1 MKQMV
6 IPYYNNIE
14 HDQLKRLGVEVV
26 TVDGATIAHIKECG
40 AELERE
46 MKNPCRLDAVVLL
59 LCVKGEIS
67 FSSHMCKYRLKA
79 GDMVVGAISIMQFE
93 SVADS
98 EFYMLVYKREFMTK
112 MNLDVRFMAD
122 MVATLRNSSNVYGVE
137 EPELK
142 TLCSS
147 FNLLFEG
154 YGEQFAKDYRTLAL
168 SHAFSSIFY
177 RIYDIISAK
186 GRANTSC
193 GGRDRATELF
203 ERLVQLISEHYREQ
217 RSVEFYA
224 EQMNIS
230 SKHLSRVVGN
240 TTGKSVHHWIDEF
253 VVLEIKNLLKYSDM
267 SVQQI
272 SYALNFPNPSFMGQ
286 YFKRITGMTPGE
298 YKRS

>member
-6 IPYYNNIE
+6 IPYYKNLE
-14 HDQLKRLGVEVV
+14 HDLLNRLGVELVS
-26 TVDGATIAHIKECG
+26 VDGAAMAHIKECG

-46 MKNPCRLDAVVLL
+46 MKNPCRLDAMVAL
-59 LCVKGEIS
+59 LCVKGELS
-67 FSSHMCKYRLKA
+67 FSSHMCEHSLKA
-79 GDMVVGAISIMQFE
+79 GEMFVGAISIMQFKAV
-93 SVADS
+93 SGS
-98 EFYMLVYKREFMTK
+98 EFYMLLYKREFMTK
-112 MNLDVRFMAD
+112 MNLDIRFMTD
-122 MVATLRNSSNVYGVE
+122 MMAALRNTSNIFKVGDVE
-137 EPELK
+137 LAK
-142 TLCSS
+142 FGTT
-147 FNLLFEG
+147 FNLLFND
-154 YGEQFAKDYRTLAL
+154 YGGRSISDYQAMSL
-168 SHAFSSIFY
+168 HYAFTSLFY
-177 RIYDIISAK
+177 RVYDVLTDK
-186 GRANTSC
+186 GGAGTSC
-193 GGRDRATELF
+193 GSRDRATELF

-230 SKHLSRVVGN
+230 SKHLSRVIGN
-240 TTGKSVHHWIDEF
+240 STGKSVHQWIDEF